1 MQAVH
6 LSKQFTVDV
15 FSDHDLSNAN
25 AWSCIGEFDNLNDAI
40 NACKKVID
48 GFLINSRALFP
59 NAEALAAHYLSYGP
73 APCINGVENLRS
85 FDMYGYLD
93 KRCVELTQ

>member
-25 AWSCIGEFDNLNDAI
+25 AWSCVGGFDHLDDAI
-40 NACKKVID
+40 NACKKVVE

-59 NAEALAAHYLSYGP
+59 NAEALALYYLNYGP
-73 APCINGVENLRS
+73 APCIHGVNNLGS
-85 FDMYGYLD
+85 FDMYDFLD
-93 KRCVELTQ
+93 QRCVELTQ